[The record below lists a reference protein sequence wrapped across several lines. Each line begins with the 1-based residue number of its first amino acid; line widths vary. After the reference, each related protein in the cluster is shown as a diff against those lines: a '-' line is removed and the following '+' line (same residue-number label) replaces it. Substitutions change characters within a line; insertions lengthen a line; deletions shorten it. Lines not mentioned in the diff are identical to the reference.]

1 VSAQQPGASGPR
13 VSARTQLALMIG
25 LWWRQM
31 RRSSARVGAAPKQT
45 GVPSALLINAFGSGY
60 VGLLVW
66 RSVHEAVAKD
76 VGLYTWQLTGM
87 FLLGLG
93 VGVSKGSTKLQLRG
107 TRNDT
112 FLEPLP
118 LTTSARLGLQ
128 FMDAL
133 GFLPLAVIVPL
144 AAGSARSINLAQLM
158 LPCVLGV
165 FGFVSC
171 FVWGRASIA
180 WLRAK
185 GPLASGRWGTYTG
198 VALNLVGILLLV
210 APLEKVIGSRNP
222 VWAKGIGEHGLHEP
236 LTQLVLSAL
245 ALLGG
250 FLGYA
255 CLCSAE
261 RQGID
266 QLDAPVRAPRAQSGV
281 RDRNAL
287 EWQMMLR
294 QGGRALLIV
303 FGLAL
308 ISGLWGL
315 IRAPHGA
322 LSETT
327 VRMLMGFILYLGAL
341 QTIAHAGRA
350 ARADFQARAFLA
362 ALPLSPHQVL
372 EGKSRALRKLLV
384 PMFVAL
390 AALAIALFARGH
402 ISDAFRVL
410 LGLAALYVV
419 VDGAVSVSFLASG
432 IGVWTLG
439 GGQASSGFST
449 QLLMLPLLATA
460 FAGNIWTATT
470 ALLALV
476 AVTWES
482 RRAARLSVRWLDD
495 PADDTERETTVWRAL
510 LAATAF
516 FALQA
521 MSFQLFALFE
531 LPYGYLLALVFGSGA
546 VLLALLTYRNNERF
560 EHPAFLPRK
569 AAAAWLLG
577 PLLGAASG
585 RLALALVPLLP
596 VLETTPEPDLSKGEQ
611 VAVVFTMAVLAPLVE
626 EYFFRGWLQRAIEA
640 DLPQAHK
647 AWGFVLGAS
656 AFALSH
662 LGTYGLPQLV
672 LGLCAGWLF
681 RYSGGLWPSILAH
694 AAHNATV
701 LLLSR

>member
-1 VSAQQPGASGPR
+1 M
-13 VSARTQLALMIG
+13 LG

-66 RSVHEAVAKD
+66 RSVSVAIEMD
-76 VGLYTWQLTGM
+76 VSLYLWQLLGM
-87 FLLGLG
+87 WLLALG
-93 VGVSKGSTKLQLRG
+93 MGVSKGATKLQLRG

-128 FMDAL
+128 FIDAV

-144 AAGSARSINLAQLM
+144 AAASAVPDDTAPYALLCA
-158 LPCVLGV
+158 LGLL
-165 FGFVSC
+165 GFVAC
-171 FVWGRASIA
+171 FVWGRAAIA
-180 WLRAK
+180 WLRAQ

-198 VALNLVGILLLV
+198 VVLNLLGIVLLV
-210 APLEKVIGSRNP
+210 APLDKVVGPRNP
-222 VWAKGIGEHGLHEP
+222 AWARGLSEP
-236 LTQLVLSAL
+236 LLFDWRVPLGLCGLSLL
-245 ALLGG
+245 AS
-250 FLGYA
+250 FAGYA
-255 CLCSAE
+255 CLRSAE
-261 RQGID
+261 RRGID
-266 QLDAPVRAPRAQSGV
+266 QLDAPVRAPRAQKGV

-308 ISGLWGL
+308 ASGVWGL
-315 IRAPHGA
+315 VRAPHA
-322 LSETT
+322 KLSATV

-341 QTIAHAGRA
+341 QTMAHAGRA
-350 ARADFQARAFLA
+350 ARSDLQARAFLA

-372 EGKSRALRKLLV
+372 DGKSLALRKLLV

-390 AALAIALFARGH
+390 GALAIALLARGQGA
-402 ISDAFRVL
+402 DAFRVL
-410 LGLAALYVV
+410 LGLTALYVV

-432 IGVWTLG
+432 IGVWSLG
-439 GGQASSGFST
+439 AGQASSGFST

-460 FAGNIWTATT
+460 LAGNNWTALTS
-470 ALLALV
+470 LLALV
-476 AVTWES
+476 AVTWEA

-495 PADDTERETTVWRAL
+495 PADDSERETTVWRAL

-569 AAAAWLLG
+569 AAVSWLLG

-585 RLALALVPLLP
+585 RFALALVPLLP
-596 VLETTPEPDLSKGEQ
+596 ALETTPEPDLSTGEQ

-640 DLPQAHK
+640 DLPEARKH
-647 AWGFVLGAS
+647 WGFVLGAV

-662 LGTYGLPQLV
+662 LGTYGVPQLI
-672 LGLCAGWLF
+672 LGLFAGGLF
-681 RYSGGLWPSILAH
+681 RYCGGLWPSILAH